1 MSQTSKILKMLE
13 KAGSRGVMNYQFP
26 RNNILRYSARIGE
39 LRADGYNIIAERIK
53 LKNRRSTN
61 VYRYVLIKG
70 ED

>member
-1 MSQTSKILKMLE
+1 MLE
-13 KAGSRGVMNYQFP
+13 KAGSSGVMNYQFP

-53 LKNRRSTN
+53 LKNGRSTN

>member
-53 LKNRRSTN
+53 LKNGRSTN